1 MAVPESPPER
11 FGQLDAIRALA
22 ALAVFLGHC
31 LGMLSPTPYSHGPV
45 DWYLHSPFRIASAGH
60 QAVIFFFVLSGFV
73 LSLGFYKGRTSAA
86 PFLVNRIFRL
96 YPPYL
101 CALLVV
107 VVLRWLVPMQPLG
120 DLSYWINGFWLA
132 PLKASQLWPAVTML
146 ADTQGPQLNP
156 TAWSLIIEMRASLL
170 FPVIMFLL
178 LRFGWRRALAAAMVL
193 GFLAA
198 IPSDGQTN
206 LYATLQ
212 YGVFFVAG
220 AVLAQHRATLISRCR
235 SLAGAVQLSLL
246 AAAVLMYTQ
255 IFWLFPSS
263 GLHVQPLDDAATALG
278 AATLVVLALASPR
291 ASIVLPTAL
300 RRLGKGAYSFYL
312 YHFVV
317 LLTLAH
323 VLYGHVAI
331 WQIWLLALGATLLV
345 SAVTYRLIEVPCIAA
360 GHYLARRLQPENR
373 RSDRLASAA

>member
-22 ALAVFLGHC
+22 ALAVFFGHC
-31 LGMLSPTPYSHGPV
+31 LGMLSPIPYTHGPV
-45 DWYLHSPFRIASAGH
+45 DWYLHSPLRIASAGH
-60 QAVIFFFVLSGFV
+60 QAVIFFFLLSGFV
-73 LSLGFYKGRTSAA
+73 LSLGFYKGKTSAA

-107 VVLRWLVPMQPLG
+107 VILRWLVPMQPLG

-170 FPVIMFLL
+170 FPIIMFLL
-178 LRFGWRRALAAAMVL
+178 MRLGWRCGLAAAVVL
-193 GFLAA
+193 GLVAA
-198 IPSDGQTN
+198 IPSDSQTN
-206 LYATLQ
+206 LYATVQ
-212 YGVFFVAG
+212 YGFFFVAG
-220 AVLAQHRATLISRCR
+220 AVLAQHRATLVSRCR
-235 SLAGAVQLSLL
+235 TLGGAAQLSLL
-246 AAAVLMYTQ
+246 AVAVLLYTQ
-255 IFWLFPSS
+255 VFWLLPTSR
-263 GLHVQPLDDAATALG
+263 LHVQPLDDMATALG
-278 AATLVVLALASPR
+278 AALLVVLALAS
-291 ASIVLPTAL
+291 AKTSLVLPTAL

-317 LLTLAH
+317 LLTLANI
-323 VLYGHVAI
+323 LYGHVAI
-331 WQIWLLALGATLLV
+331 WQIWLLALGATLVV
-345 SAVTYRLIEVPCIAA
+345 SAVMYRVVEVPCIAA
-360 GHYLARRLQPENR
+360 GHSLARRLTPASR
-373 RSDRLASAA
+373 RSDGFRSAA